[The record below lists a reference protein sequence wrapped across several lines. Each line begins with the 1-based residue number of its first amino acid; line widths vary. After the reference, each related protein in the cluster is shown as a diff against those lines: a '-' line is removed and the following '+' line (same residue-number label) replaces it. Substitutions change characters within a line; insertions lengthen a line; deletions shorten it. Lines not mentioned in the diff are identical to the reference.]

1 MRPLFLREDN
11 IMKIK
16 GIDVSSWQGLPDWK
30 KIKADGIRYAILRIT
45 QRYGIDSSFEH
56 NFFGCKAHGIRV
68 GVYKF
73 SYALSTNEIKKEAE
87 EVVNTLAGR
96 GIDFPVWLDLEW
108 SEQRKLSSSL
118 LSSMIKAFEKIVV
131 NAGYKFGIYCNVD
144 WYNNVIPSDCKGYD
158 FWLARYPA
166 QDNGTLQERLR
177 PSTGVGWQY
186 SSKGKVNGVDGNTDM
201 NVFYTDYSSENDIVV
216 DLPEE
221 EEQKPMISKIEKA
234 TRIMEAWAEDDSH
247 GYDQIYRWGEKGDYD
262 CSSAIIQACENAGI
276 PVKTNG
282 ATYTGN
288 MYSVFTRTGFK
299 DVTSS
304 VSLATGAGMERGDV
318 LLNKRYHTA
327 MYTGNGQEVEASIN
341 EKGTAT
347 GGKPGDQT
355 GREFLVRSYRNYP
368 WDCVLRYVGNE
379 MVEAPDDL
387 FSDGTDGELSLVEQ
401 AQIHLN
407 NYTGM
412 GLVVDGEVGV
422 KTKTAFRKALQH
434 ALNVDMNA
442 GLEEDGEV
450 GPLTEAWL
458 KKVYLRK
465 GSVGQLVTVLEIGL
479 LMHNINPNGVENP
492 GEFGSGC
499 SVAVGAFQQ
508 MNGLEKDYV
517 AGYNTFMRLHK

>member
-1 MRPLFLREDN
+1 MD
-11 IMKIK
+11 IK
-16 GIDVSSWQGLPDWK
+16 GIDVSSWEGLPNWK
-30 KIKADGIRYAILRIT
+30 MVKADGVLCAILRIT

-56 NFFGCKAHGIRV
+56 NFSGCKANGIRV
-68 GVYKF
+68 GVFIY
-73 SYALSTNEIKKEAE
+73 SYALSEDEIKKEAQS
-87 EVVNTLAGR
+87 VIDTLAGR
-96 GIDFPVWLDLEW
+96 GLDFPVFLDLEW
-108 SEQRKLSSSL
+108 IEQRKKLTQTQ
-118 LSSMIKAFEKIVV
+118 LSSMIKEFRKIIVA
-131 NAGYKFGIYCNVD
+131 AGYKFGIYCNTD
-144 WYNNVIPSDCKGYD
+144 WYKYVIPSDCKGYD
-158 FWLARYPA
+158 FWLASYPKH
-166 QDNGTLQERLR
+166 DDGTIQERVR

-186 SSKGKVNGVDGNTDM
+186 TENGKVNGIDGEVDM
-201 NVFYTDYSSENDIVV
+201 NVFYTDYSKESEA
-216 DLPEE
+216 
-221 EEQKPMISKIEKA
+221 QKPMITKIEKA
-234 TRIMEAWAEDDSH
+234 TQIMEAWAADSSH

-304 VSLATGAGMERGDV
+304 VNLATGAGMKRCDV

-327 MYTGNGQEVEASIN
+327 MYIGNGQEVEASIN

-434 ALNVDMNA
+434 ALNVDMKA
-442 GLEEDGEV
+442 DLEEDGEV
-450 GPLTEAWL
+450 GPLTEEWL

-492 GEFGSGC
+492 GQFGSGC
-499 SVAVGAFQQ
+499 STAVGVFQKN
-508 MNGLEKDYV
+508 NGLEVDFI
-517 AGYNTFMRLHK
+517 AGYNTFMKLQK

>member
-1 MRPLFLREDN
+1 MD
-11 IMKIK
+11 IK
-16 GIDVSSWQGLPDWK
+16 GIDVSSWNGLPNWK
-30 KIKADGIRYAILRIT
+30 LVKSDGVLYAILRIT

-56 NFFGCKAHGIRV
+56 NFSGCKANGIRV
-68 GVYKF
+68 GVYKY
-73 SYALSTNEIKKEAE
+73 SYALTLDDIQKEAE
-87 EVVNTLAGR
+87 EVVATLAGR
-96 GIDFPVWLDLEW
+96 GLDFPVFLDLEW
-108 SEQRKLSSSL
+108 ESQRNLSKST
-118 LSSMIKAFEKIVV
+118 LSAMIKLFRAVIV
-131 NAGYKFGIYCNVD
+131 NAGYKFGIYCNTD
-144 WYNNVIPSDCKGYD
+144 WYENVIPSDCKAYD
-158 FWLARYPA
+158 FWLARYPG
-166 QDNGTLQERLR
+166 QDNGTIQERLR

-186 SSKGKVNGVDGNTDM
+186 SSKGKVNGVSGLVDM
-201 NVFYTDYSSENDIVV
+201 NVFYTDYSKES
-216 DLPEE
+216 

-234 TRIMEAWAEDDSH
+234 TQIMEAWAADSSH

-276 PVKTNG
+276 PVKTKG

-288 MYSVFTRTGFK
+288 MRSVFLRTEFK
-299 DVTSS
+299 DVTAS
-304 VSLATGAGMERGDV
+304 VNRVTGAGLLRGDV
-318 LLNKRYHTA
+318 LLNNRYHTA
-327 MYTGNGQEVEASIN
+327 IYVGDGKEVEASIN

-379 MVEAPDDL
+379 MVEAPDGL
-387 FSDGTDGELSLVEQ
+387 FGDGSDDELSLVEQ

-434 ALNVDMNA
+434 ALNVDMKA
-442 GLEEDGEV
+442 GLDVDGEV

-479 LMHNINPNGVENP
+479 LMHNFNPNGVENP

-499 SVAVGAFQQ
+499 SVAVGTFQRN
-508 MNGLEKDYV
+508 NGLEEDFI
-517 AGYNTFMRLHK
+517 AGYNTFMKMQK

>member
-1 MRPLFLREDN
+1 ME
-11 IMKIK
+11 IK

-56 NFFGCKAHGIRV
+56 NFSGCKAHGIRV

-87 EVVNTLAGR
+87 EVVNVLAGR

-201 NVFYTDYSSENDIVV
+201 NVFYTDYSTDNDIVV

-234 TRIMEAWAEDDSH
+234 TQIMEAWAADDSH

-276 PVKTNG
+276 PVKSSG

-288 MYSVFTRTGFK
+288 MRTVFLRTGFK

-304 VSLATGAGMERGDV
+304 VNLRTGTGLLRGDV
-318 LLNKRYHTA
+318 LLNNRHHTA
-327 MYTGNGQEVEASIN
+327 MYVGNGKEVEASIN

-347 GGKPGDQT
+347 GGRPGDQT

-368 WDCVLRYVGNE
+368 WDCVLRYT
-379 MVEAPDDL
+379 DDAL
-387 FSDGTDGELSLVEQ
+387 TEVPDGTFTDGSESLVKQ
-401 AQIHLN
+401 AQTHLN
-407 NYTGM
+407 NYTGSK
-412 GLVVDGEVGV
+412 LVVDGEVGN
-422 KTKTAFRKALQH
+422 KTKTAFRKALQT
-434 ALNVDMNA
+434 AMNLDMNT
-442 GLEEDGEV
+442 GLDVDGDI
-450 GPLTEAWL
+450 GTMSKTWL
-458 KKVYLRK
+458 KKVLLRK
-465 GSVGQLVTVLEIGL
+465 GSVGQLVTVLQIGL
-479 LMHNINPNGVENP
+479 LMHGIDPNGVENP
-492 GEFGSGC
+492 GQFGNGC
-499 SVAVGAFQQ
+499 YNAVGTFQSRK
-508 MNGLEKDYV
+508 GLEMDHIV
-517 AGYNTFMRLHK
+517 GYNTLMKMQE